1 MKISSLKNYGIIILI
16 AVSFIF
22 TGFTSALGASK
33 YKNYP
38 CPKDCMDEV
47 KKEGGELFIYNW
59 AEWWPEDLFKNFSK
73 EYNIDI
79 TFDYYADTMEM
90 EAKFKLNPDIPYDL
104 VLGAGTNNVI
114 TMRAQ
119 GLVRKMN
126 HDWLPNVTAYLMDE
140 YKNRDFDP
148 NNDYQIPDTGYITNF
163 SYNQE
168 FIDPNT
174 PNLNSWK
181 FLFENEKYAG
191 KITMLDNMYDTI
203 GAALKYLG
211 YSYTSD
217 NYKELMEAKAVLLK
231 QKPSLMAYDSWP
243 RRPLVEKEAWI
254 SHTWSGDA
262 WLVSRDVKG
271 LMSVV
276 PEEGTIIDAN
286 TDFIPKGSNHPAT
299 AHLFLNYLYRTEVN
313 AMLVEWI
320 GYPPA
325 HKHVM
330 ALMSDEM
337 KAWPGFILP
346 EGYAEKCD
354 TMDIRMITGQGKA
367 LRLKIWEEL
376 KR

>member
-1 MKISSLKNYGIIILI
+1 MKS
-16 AVSFIF
+16 
-22 TGFTSALGASK
+22 
-33 YKNYP
+33 
-38 CPKDCMDEV
+38 
-47 KKEGGELFIYNW
+47 KKEGGKLFIYNW

-73 EYNIDI
+73 KYNVDI

-90 EAKFKLNPDIPYDL
+90 EAKFKLNPNAPYDL
-104 VLGAGTNNVI
+104 VLGAGPTNVM

-119 GLVRKMN
+119 GLVQKLN
-126 HDWLPNVTAYLMDE
+126 HDWLPNITAYLMDE
-140 YKNRDFDP
+140 YKGRKFDP
-148 NNDYQIPDTGYITNF
+148 NNDYQVPDTGYITNF
-163 SYNQE
+163 SYNQD
-168 FIDPNT
+168 FVDSNT
-174 PNLNSWK
+174 PGINSYK

-191 KITMLDNMYDTI
+191 KITMLDNMYEAI

-211 YSYTSD
+211 YSWNSD
-217 NYKELMEAKAVLLK
+217 NYKELMEAKAALLK
-231 QKPSLMAYDSWP
+231 QKERVMAYDSWP

-254 SHTWSGDA
+254 SQTWSGDA

-276 PEEGTIIDAN
+276 PEEGTFISAN
-286 TDFIPKGSNHPAT
+286 TDFIPKGAKHRAT
-299 AHLFLNYLYRTEVN
+299 AHLFLNYLYQTEAN

-330 ALMSDEM
+330 ELMSDEM

-346 EGYAEKCD
+346 EGYAAKCD
-354 TMDIRMITGQGKA
+354 SDELKAITGQGKA